1 MTKDEAEKSFWI
13 SIISLVLFSVF
24 GIYLMLKP
32 DTTIAMISKV
42 LALITLAI
50 SIFGIVRY
58 FIRKDKTKKIDI
70 NIIYGLIAL
79 IIALIL
85 YFNPYLIKGII
96 PIALG
101 GFMLINIVLKIGYIK
116 QVRKNEKS
124 DFGVCIF
131 TFIMMLIL
139 SALVILNPLNSNQI
153 LGMTIMFY
161 QVLDVILCY
170 LFKNNIL

>member
-13 SIISLVLFSVF
+13 SIVSLVLFSVF
-24 GIYLMLKP
+24 GTYLMLKP
-32 DTTIAMISKV
+32 DATIAIISKV
-42 LALITLAI
+42 LAIITLSI

-58 FIRKDKTKKIDI
+58 FLRKDKTKKIDI
-70 NIIYGLIAL
+70 NIIYGIVAL
-79 IIALIL
+79 IIAGVL
-85 YFNPYLIKGII
+85 YFNPYLIKGLI

-101 GFMLINIVLKIGYIK
+101 GFMLVSAFLRIGYLK
-116 QVRKNEKS
+116 QVRKNEKN

-139 SALVILNPLNSNQI
+139 SMLVILNPLNSNQV
-153 LGMTIMFY
+153 LGMTIIFY
-161 QVLDVILCY
+161 SVLDVILCY